1 MADKKQTKSVK
12 KSESTDK
19 NSAKKKST
27 MSKSHIIIS
36 LLASFAS
43 AFSFFIVGPL
53 GFFFSKEN
61 RSFFEDNGVYAR
73 MIVPLMIIAAVVY
86 FIILAAILLLATGK
100 VHTVIVSV
108 ITWIMVAGYLQVLF
122 FNGWTKG
129 LLGDGNFH
137 TPLPGFGIPN
147 LLLWLVLGVII
158 IGAPL
163 LSKGKLAKIS
173 GVAKMVVIYL
183 LVLVFA
189 MQGAGLLEVMLNTP
203 AEKKSSAF
211 LSTENVFDIS
221 TSDNVVVF
229 VIDRFDQAY
238 FNELLAYDSDFFKD
252 YDGFTAY
259 VDNVSLYART
269 YPAVTSMLTGKEND
283 FTKTKDE
290 YFKEAYTES
299 TFLKD
304 MNAGGYSLNIY
315 APKWYVYDNA
325 NDMGNIKNA
334 IDAGDTARLDN
345 PMGLLG
351 AMISYS
357 VYNYCPDLLKYAT
370 GVSTNNFVGHTSHSD
385 EYEEYIIDDAVLFD
399 KFEQEGVTTT
409 SDKNFSFI
417 HLRGC
422 HSPFNIDENGNT
434 KLTATSLEQ
443 TRGVFKFIGE
453 YIAELKAKGV
463 YDNATIIITGDHAS
477 AVNDSKD
484 VGNARITSL
493 LVKEKGQS
501 GTAFRISEA
510 PVSQENL
517 IPTIIKSSGVTPS
530 VEYGKAYSEVKV
542 GDDVVRKHLF
552 QKTVD
557 SDKADEIVEYEIKG
571 SARDFSNWTLKERH
585 VIGKIYK

>member
-1 MADKKQTKSVK
+1 MADKKQTAAVK
-12 KSESTDK
+12 KSESAGK
-19 NSAKKKST
+19 SSAKKKST

-73 MIVPLMIIAAVVY
+73 MIVPLMIIAAAVY
-86 FIILAAILLLATGK
+86 FVILAAILLLATGK

-108 ITWIMVAGYLQVLF
+108 ITWIMVAGYIQVLF
-122 FNGWTKG
+122 FNGWTQG

-137 TPLPGFGIPN
+137 TPLPGLGIPN
-147 LLLWLVLGVII
+147 LLLWIVLGVII
-158 IGAPL
+158 VGAPL

-173 GVAKMVVIYL
+173 GIAKMVVIYL

-189 MQGAGLLEVMLNTP
+189 MQGAGLLEVVLNTP
-203 AEKKSSAF
+203 EEKKSSAF
-211 LSTENVFDIS
+211 LSTENIFDVS

-229 VIDRFDQAY
+229 VIDRFDQEY
-238 FNELLAYDSDFFKD
+238 FYELLEYDPDFFKD

-304 MNAGGYSLNIY
+304 MSAGGYNLNIY

-351 AMISYS
+351 AMVSYS
-357 VYNYCPDLLKYAT
+357 LYNYCPDLLKYAT

-399 KFEQEGVTTT
+399 KFENEGISTTGN
-409 SDKNFSFI
+409 KNFSFI
-417 HLRGC
+417 HMRGC

-463 YDNATIIITGDHAS
+463 YENSTIIITGDHAS

-501 GTAFRISEA
+501 GTTLKINEA
-510 PVSQENL
+510 PVSQANL

-530 VEYGKAYSEVKV
+530 VDYGKSYSEVKV

-571 SARDFSNWTLKERH
+571 SARDFANWSLKERH

>member
-1 MADKKQTKSVK
+1 MADKKQTKAVK

-108 ITWIMVAGYLQVLF
+108 IAWIMFAGYIQVLLC
-122 FNGWTKG
+122 NGWTKG

-137 TPLPGFGIPN
+137 TPLPGLGIPN
-147 LLLWLVLGVII
+147 LLWWIGLGVII

-189 MQGAGLLEVMLNTP
+189 MQGAGLLEVMLNTT

-229 VIDRFDQAY
+229 VVDRFDQAY

-385 EYEEYIIDDAVLFD
+385 EYEEYIIDDAALFD
-399 KFEQEGVTTT
+399 KFEQEGATTT

-463 YDNATIIITGDHAS
+463 YENATIIITGDHAS

-501 GTAFRISEA
+501 GTAFKISEA

-557 SDKADEIVEYEIKG
+557 SEKADEIVEYEIKG